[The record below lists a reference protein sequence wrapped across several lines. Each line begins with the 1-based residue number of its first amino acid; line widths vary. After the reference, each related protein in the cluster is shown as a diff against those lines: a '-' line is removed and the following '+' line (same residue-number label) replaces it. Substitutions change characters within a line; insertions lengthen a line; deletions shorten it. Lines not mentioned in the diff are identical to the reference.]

1 MKQVCLMI
9 IAILSLLL
17 SSSYAQDIETLSKD
31 VKEVKE
37 RVDDVDKRQ
46 NKLQNS
52 IKNFTEDQENLKQRI
67 NKALKNGDD
76 SKSSSIKNKKELI
89 TNSSNFSNKALV
101 TLNGFSASLT
111 GTDLLSSIVSLN
123 NPTNTELGFSLENAI
138 KGQVDELM
146 RDKIKSDDAK
156 KVNSF
161 IGQLLNNPITEIL
174 KTSVPVIN
182 NVVNFV
188 TNLSFNNKKISAD
201 DLKVFLNNLS
211 GYFKYYESLSENNQE
226 FAASFNEIKVKL
238 AALEMLLR
246 NYIDEKVIILYKPES
261 KNLQKEEDVNGLYRD
276 KFTPEKVSAQIAF
289 VEKDKQNT
297 EIDLDDRLKFPTTT
311 SSQAQYLYGE
321 FESIASQYIN
331 AYKKYVERIKE
342 TLDLGKKLNGTP
354 QLKSDIELRINEK
367 RKKLEALFDA
377 WQKGFTNNINLYD
390 LRKAAESLAKI
401 PI

>member
-1 MKQVCLMI
+1 L
-9 IAILSLLL
+9 ILSIAN
-17 SSSYAQDIETLSKD
+17 SQDLETLSKD
-31 VKEVKE
+31 VKDVKE
-37 RVDDVDKRQ
+37 KVDDIDKRQ
-46 NKLQNS
+46 NRNQS
-52 IKNFTEDQENLKQRI
+52 IIKNLSEDQENLKQRI

-76 SKSSSIKNKKELI
+76 TKSTSIKNKIDLI
-89 TNSSNFSNKALV
+89 INSTNFSNKALV

-138 KGQVDELM
+138 KGQVEELM
-146 RDKIKSDDAK
+146 KDKIKSDEAK

-188 TNLSFNNKKISAD
+188 TSLSFNNKKITAE
-201 DLKVFLNNLS
+201 DLKAFLNNLS
-211 GYFKYYESLSENNQE
+211 GYFKYYENLSENNQE
-226 FAASFNEIKVKL
+226 FASSFNEIKVKL
-238 AALEMLLR
+238 AALEMLLK
-246 NYIDEKVIILYKPES
+246 NYMSEKVVILY
-261 KNLQKEEDVNGLYRD
+261 NLEGDKVPKEDDVNVLYRD
-276 KFTPEKVSAQIAF
+276 RFTSEKTNAQISSIQ
-289 VEKDKQNT
+289 KDKQNT
-297 EIDLDDRLKFPTTT
+297 EIDSDSRLKFPTTT

-331 AYKKYVERIKE
+331 AYKKYVDRIKE

-354 QLKSDIELRINEK
+354 QSKNEIEIRINEK
-367 RKKLEALFDA
+367 RKKLDEQFDA

-390 LRKAAESLAKI
+390 LRKAAEALAKI
-401 PI
+401 SI